1 MAPHPRIFDLMVFFQ
16 QFYKSCAG
24 RDHLLALA
32 GHRCWSPLST
42 SDVIPRAQRVSW
54 SKVQLKE
61 IEELGRHFQN
71 FLNGAKIKTR
81 VRMIIFYSRVWNFRW
96 FLHCDTVAHVEER
109 CFRC

>member
-1 MAPHPRIFDLMVFFQ
+1 MVFM

-24 RDHLLALA
+24 RDHLLALQVIVVGA
-32 GHRCWSPLST
+32 HFPHPKLSPELS
-42 SDVIPRAQRVSW
+42 VYLW

-81 VRMIIFYSRVWNFRW
+81 VRMIISTLESGISGGSCIVT
-96 FLHCDTVAHVEER
+96 L
-109 CFRC
+109 